1 MTLGEYIKDR
11 RTELNMSR
19 NLLAQKAGISHTE
32 VHRIEVGDRKQPSLK
47 VLCALADALNVP
59 QEDFLKVAG
68 YSPSDVSSA
77 VEKAFPGLQRPKQI
91 ETVERIADG
100 LSRNSD
106 LADEDLDDLYKQV
119 EMFIEYAKR
128 KKDSE

>member
-1 MTLGEYIKDR
+1 MTLGEFIKNR
-11 RTELNMSR
+11 RSELRMSR
-19 NLLAQKAGISHTE
+19 NMLAQKAGISHTE

-47 VLCALADALNVP
+47 VLCSLADALNVP

-68 YSPSDVSSA
+68 YAPSDDSSA
-77 VEKAFPGLQRPKQI
+77 VEKAFPGLQTAKQI

-128 KKDSE
+128 KKDSN